1 MKHRFAIPTLFAVI
15 VLTCLTSMYFIQSI
29 TGFIII
35 SLCLL
40 VLFQG
45 YVRYIQ
51 RRAADERKHL
61 LESVQRTATATL
73 GHHRHD
79 WMNDLQ
85 LIYGYL
91 KLGKYDKLGSCVE
104 RIKEQMALESKISR
118 LGIPALV
125 FFLQSFREVNRSID
139 LKIEIRDELQLDHM
153 LQVED
158 AEELTEAIVETIK
171 KFQFI
176 GRSSWDEVLEL
187 HMSLYQENGEVIAAF
202 YPEIEADN
210 AEKLQRYIDEWQRD
224 RRVQVER
231 MESSRFSCRLRVPL
245 KASVQ
250 NNNEVNA
257 CL

>member
-1 MKHRFAIPTLFAVI
+1 MKRRFAIPTLFAML
-15 VLTCLTSMYFIQSI
+15 VLTCLTSMYFIHSLY
-29 TGFIII
+29 GFIII

-40 VLFQG
+40 ILFQG
-45 YVRYIQ
+45 YIRYIQ
-51 RRAADERKHL
+51 RRAADERKHM

-139 LKIEIRDELQLDHM
+139 LRIEIRDELQLNHM
-153 LQVED
+153 LRVED

-171 KFQFI
+171 NFQFM

-202 YPEIEADN
+202 CPEGEAGN
-210 AEKLQRYIDEWQRD
+210 AEKLQRYIEEWHPD
-224 RRVQVER
+224 RRVLAER
-231 MESSRFSCRLRVPL
+231 TDSNRFSCRLRVPM
-245 KASVQ
+245 KSSVQ
-250 NNNEVNA
+250 NTNEVNV